1 MDIKPENILVGA
13 DGTCKLADFGVC
25 TILSE
30 NFALEDTSKDI
41 LHTQHGT
48 PTFFAP
54 EMLCGDGFHGCA
66 TDVWALGVTLYVL
79 VYGYLPFEGQDL
91 QEYHINVMSTTP
103 IAFSPTAFG
112 RDGVEVTLP
121 HELLDVLRRM
131 LERDARRRV
140 TTYELSLHPFTVG
153 LDCQHRI
160 PLSWHVKLWKENRI
174 NGLSNYTEEKR
185 NTKEPK

>member
-41 LHTQHGT
+41 LHTQNGT

-79 VYGYLPFEGQDL
+79 VYGHLPFEGQDL
-91 QEYHINVMSTTP
+91 QEYHKNVMSITTTIP
-103 IAFSPTAFG
+103 FPSTIQSLSNTTSEEVIAVPVP
-112 RDGVEVTLP
+112 RNLI
-121 HELLDVLRRM
+121 DVMRRM
-131 LERDARRRV
+131 LHKDASKRITTSELATHPYVVGDEGCNPSRV
-140 TTYELSLHPFTVG
+140 
-153 LDCQHRI
+153 
-160 PLSWHVKLWKENRI
+160 PLEWHVKLWKEGKHNSI
-174 NGLSNYTEEKR
+174 K
-185 NTKEPK
+185 